1 MLFQLWDART
11 LELIKTYVTERP
23 VNAVTMSPLLDHV
36 CIGGLQT
43 IKFMLLVYLFV
54 LFLDK
59 LFYNLY
65 CSISRKYIYDDL
77 LNFDAGP
84 QHFIFH
90 ILFFIFLILS
100 SVRL

>member
-36 CIGGLQT
+36 CIGEPQT

-65 CSISRKYIYDDL
+65 CSVSRKYIYDDL

-84 QHFIFH
+84 QHFIFYF
-90 ILFFIFLILS
+90 LFF
-100 SVRL
+100 